1 MLNSIKLIFLG
12 FFGLASGMLVSGGA
26 TTVLLSIGLI
36 PRFAGKLHVGK
47 KAVLLENMAILGV
60 IFGAVVSIFGE
71 KMQAG
76 AWIMTNLP
84 EWMTIWQ
91 VMGNGLL
98 ILYGLGAGIF
108 VGCLALTIAEMLDT
122 IPIFARRTGLR
133 QGIGIVITAMAFGK
147 LAGSLLY
154 FSQGVFFYGGQ

>member
-147 LAGSLLY
+147 LAGSLVY